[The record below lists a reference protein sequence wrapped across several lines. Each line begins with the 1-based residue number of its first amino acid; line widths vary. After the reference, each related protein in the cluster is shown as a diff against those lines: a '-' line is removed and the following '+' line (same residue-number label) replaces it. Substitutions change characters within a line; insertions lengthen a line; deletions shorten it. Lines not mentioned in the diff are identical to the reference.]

1 MLSRRLLLAAAA
13 SAAVPAM
20 AGAADSFAAF
30 LNGVR
35 ADARRQGISQTTL
48 DRALTGL
55 RPNQKVIELDHYQP
69 EFTMTWQHY
78 RETRVSDTRVANGR
92 AAYTQNRATL
102 QAVSAR
108 FGVSPAVIVGVWGLE
123 TNYGTFLGGFNV
135 IEALATLAWEGRRA
149 SYFRTELIA
158 ALKILDHGDVS
169 FARMLGSY
177 AGAMGQPQFMPS
189 NFDKLAVD
197 FEGNG
202 RRDIWD
208 SKPDALA
215 SIANYLARS
224 GWRAGEGW
232 GEQVRVPPGLDLSLA
247 GRDNRRSLGEWARL
261 GVARF
266 DGRALPRTEAQAGL
280 VLPDGAGGES
290 FLVYGNFAAIRRYN
304 PSDYYALSVGLLGDL
319 VAA

>member
-1 MLSRRLLLAAAA
+1 MPVIADAT
-13 SAAVPAM
+13 
-20 AGAADSFAAF
+20 DSFATF
-30 LNGVR
+30 LGGVR
-35 ADARRQGISQTTL
+35 AEARRQGISEGTL

-69 EFTMTWQHY
+69 EFTMTWSHY
-78 RETRVSDTRVANGR
+78 RETRLSDTRIANGR
-92 AAYTQNRATL
+92 AAFVQNRATL
-102 QAVSAR
+102 QAVSTR
-108 FGVSPAVIVGVWGLE
+108 FGVSPAVIVGIWGLE

-135 IEALATLAWEGRRA
+135 VEALATLAWEGRRA

-169 FARMLGSY
+169 FSHMIGSY
-177 AGAMGQPQFMPS
+177 AGAMGQPQFMPTS
-189 NFDKLAVD
+189 FFKLAVD
-197 FEGNG
+197 FEGDG

-215 SIANYLARS
+215 SIANYLAKS
-224 GWRAGEGW
+224 GWRDGEGW
-232 GEQVRVPPGLDLSLA
+232 GEQVRVPSGFDTGLA
-247 GRDNRRSLGEWARL
+247 GRDNRRPLAEWARL

-266 DGRALPRTEAQAGL
+266 DGRALPRIEAQAGL

-290 FLVYGNFAAIRRYN
+290 FLVYSNFAAIRRYN

-319 VAA
+319 VVA